1 MHSGDPIGGG
11 SMTAIPASVSDAE
24 LEQWAKMRA
33 DDAGRLARELI
44 EYRRAAFPAVQGE
57 ATPVG
62 YVTKS
67 ELAQLRLGASCVDLF
82 GAVVPSGVEI
92 VPLFTAPYTLLI
104 KAGQGSAI
112 STSDT
117 GRGE

>member
-1 MHSGDPIGGG
+1 
-11 SMTAIPASVSDAE
+11 MTAIPASVTDAE

-33 DDAGRLARELI
+33 DDAGRLARELV
-44 EYRRAAFPAVQGE
+44 EYRRAAFLAFERE

-82 GAVVPSGVEI
+82 GAVVPSGVEM
-92 VPLFTAPYTLLI
+92 VPLFAAPYTLTM
-104 KAGQGSAI
+104 KAGHGSATD
-112 STSDT
+112 TSGGDH
-117 GRGE
+117 E